1 MTGSSGREEP
11 QFFLDQCETVAV
23 TGDTMNCVS
32 YSIAR
37 ANPVASANTGE
48 GMVSPSVLVL
58 STQWTDG
65 VSSQVAMRDGAE
77 ARGEGK
83 LGMDVTRIEIE
94 NKVGFPVNLNLIA
107 GHALAEGAGLDH
119 RGYRFLGG

>member
-11 QFFLDQCETVAV
+11 QFFLDRCERAAV

-32 YSIAR
+32 HSIAT
-37 ANPVASANTGE
+37 ANPITSANTRE

-65 VSSQVAMRDGAE
+65 VSSQMAMRDGAE

-83 LGMDVTRIEIE
+83 LGMDVTRIEVE

-107 GHALAEGAGLDH
+107 GHELAEGAGLDH
-119 RGYRFLGG
+119 GG